1 MPVVDVVSD
10 VRSSLERLFKLDS
23 GVSLF
28 LLNDETVWAELVVKA
43 LVKYLKVSSRKAE
56 EHMIE
61 AHTYGKSLIFTGD
74 KNEAVEIKKNLE
86 KCSLTIELCDI

>member
-1 MPVVDVVSD
+1 MPVAEIVTNVKSN
-10 VRSSLERLFKLDS
+10 LERLFNLNPS
-23 GVSLF
+23 VSLF
-28 LLNDETVWAELVVKA
+28 LLNDESVWAELVVKA
-43 LVKYLKVSSRKAE
+43 LVKFLKVSSQKAQ

-86 KCSLTIELCDI
+86 KCSLTIELMDN

>member
-1 MPVVDVVSD
+1 MPVAEIVTNVKSN
-10 VRSSLERLFKLDS
+10 LERLFNLNPS
-23 GVSLF
+23 VSLF
-28 LLNDETVWAELVVKA
+28 LLNDESVWAELVVKA
-43 LVKYLKVSSRKAE
+43 LVKFLKVSSQKAQ

-86 KCSLTIELCDI
+86 KCSLTIELLDN